1 MMACLAHLLLL
12 LDRNTG
18 RYHTCA
24 SAGRPLDIPEP
35 FLTSLASWASVVAR
49 LRGTKMI
56 SDVALIRVGP
66 AIPKVEL
73 PSEQGQSDRI
83 DEHGGASGL
92 SHDHA
97 NDLARTEWSLV
108 DTTPYPSMSSVCP

>member
-1 MMACLAHLLLL
+1 
-12 LDRNTG
+12 
-18 RYHTCA
+18 
-24 SAGRPLDIPEP
+24 
-35 FLTSLASWASVVAR
+35 
-49 LRGTKMI
+49 MI